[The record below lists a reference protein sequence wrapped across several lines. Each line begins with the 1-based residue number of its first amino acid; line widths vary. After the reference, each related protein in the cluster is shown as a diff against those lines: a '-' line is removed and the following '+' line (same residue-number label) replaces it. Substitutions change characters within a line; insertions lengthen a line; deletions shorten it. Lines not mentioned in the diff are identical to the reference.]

1 MDNTD
6 NTKKARKH
14 KIRTFNKI
22 YKELQHNIKTVLKK
36 STHKSF
42 DVTDIKIVNYFAQQM
57 DTYNG
62 LYETRDVELL
72 KKVDLLQKFFFN
84 KPPLSQ
90 QNKEIVWKY
99 LEAMYSLAKEKK
111 QELVKQKTPLDLSNL
126 SGVLG
131 NLMNDKESGF
141 GNLISDISKNL
152 EGKITGEIDQTQ
164 ILQDLMSGKLESG
177 GINFQEIIQQATSSL
192 KDKVDSGEIDIEKLK
207 STAETVKSSLNI

>member
-1 MDNTD
+1 MD

-14 KIRTFNKI
+14 KIRTFNRI

-42 DVTDIKIVNYFAQQM
+42 DVTDIKVIDFFGEQM
-57 DTYNG
+57 DTFNN
-62 LYETRDVELL
+62 LYEARDVELL

-90 QNKEIVWKY
+90 QNKEVVWKY
-99 LEAMYSLAKEKK
+99 LETMYSLAKEEKK
-111 QELVKQKTPLDLSNL
+111 ELAKVQTPLDLSNL
-126 SGVLG
+126 SGILG
-131 NLMNDKESGF
+131 NLMNDKDSGF

-152 EGKITGEIDQTQ
+152 EGKITGTVDQTQ
-164 ILQDLMSGKLESG
+164 ILQDLMSGKMESG

-207 STAETVKSSLNI
+207 NTAEGIKSSLNI

>member
-1 MDNTD
+1 MEGTD
-6 NTKKARKH
+6 ITKKARKH

-22 YKELQHNIKTVLKK
+22 YKELQHSIKTVLKK

-42 DVTDIKIVNYFAQQM
+42 DVTDIKVVNYFGEQM
-57 DTYNG
+57 DTYNS
-62 LYETRDVELL
+62 LYESRDVELL

-90 QNKEIVWKY
+90 QNKEVVWKY
-99 LEAMYSLAKEKK
+99 LEAMYSLAKEQKK
-111 QELVKQKTPLDLSNL
+111 ELVKQKAPLDLSNL

-131 NLMNDKESGF
+131 NLMNDKDSGF

-152 EGKITGEIDQTQ
+152 EGKITGEVNQTQ
-164 ILQDLMSGKLESG
+164 ILQDLMSGKLESC

-192 KDKVDSGEIDIEKLK
+192 KEKVECGEIDIEKLK
-207 STAETVKSSLNI
+207 STAESVKSSLNI

>member
-1 MDNTD
+1 MDNQ
-6 NTKKARKH
+6 KKARKH
-14 KIRTFNKI
+14 KIRTFNRI

-42 DVTDIKIVNYFAQQM
+42 DVTDIKVVDFFGEQM
-57 DTYNG
+57 DSFLN
-62 LYETRDVELL
+62 LYEARDVELL

-90 QNKEIVWKY
+90 QNKEVVWKY
-99 LEAMYSLAKEKK
+99 LETMYSLAKEEKK
-111 QELVKQKTPLDLSNL
+111 ELAKVQAPLDLTNL
-126 SGVLG
+126 SGILG
-131 NLMNDKESGF
+131 NLMTDKDSGF

-152 EGKITGEIDQTQ
+152 EGKITGTVDQTQ
-164 ILQDLMSGKLESG
+164 ILQDLMSGKMESG

-207 STAETVKSSLNI
+207 NTAEGIKSSLNI

>member
-1 MDNTD
+1 MENP
-6 NTKKARKH
+6 KKARKH

-42 DVTDIKIVNYFAQQM
+42 DVTDIKVVDLFGEQM
-57 DTYNG
+57 DSYIS
-62 LYETRDVELL
+62 LYETHDVELL

-84 KPPLSQ
+84 KPPLSL

-99 LEAMYSLAKEKK
+99 LEAMYSLAKEQKK
-111 QELVKQKTPLDLSNL
+111 ELVKQKAPLDMANL

-131 NLMNDKESGF
+131 NLMNDKDSGF

-152 EGKITGEIDQTQ
+152 EGKITGEVDQTQ
-164 ILQDLMSGKLESG
+164 ILKDLMSGKLESG
-177 GINFQEIIQQATSSL
+177 GINFQDIIQQATSSL

-207 STAETVKSSLNI
+207 STAEGIKSSLNI